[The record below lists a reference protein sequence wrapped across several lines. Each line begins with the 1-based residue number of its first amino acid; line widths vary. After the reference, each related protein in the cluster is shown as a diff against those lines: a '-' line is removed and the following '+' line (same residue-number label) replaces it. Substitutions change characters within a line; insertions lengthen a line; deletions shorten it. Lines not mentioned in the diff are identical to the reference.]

1 MVNINAIER
10 QKKEI
15 IKNFK
20 PEEFESYLKSLVS
33 LYYETYL
40 EQDKEKHLAVNTLIE
55 EAVNVY
61 ETKYSNVKY
70 NNLVYQVNKAN
81 ELLTETLI
89 DKHEKEVN
97 LSKHILAD
105 RIGNCYGIL
114 CSSNFVLE
122 KLVECYSKEPSEDM
136 LATIKEIVD
145 YLDFDLFEYKYYL
158 DNDFKN
164 LKRLEE
170 VNEMFY
176 NLSKFIQEEYLTY
189 TNLLKKINSF

>member
-1 MVNINAIER
+1 MVNINSIER

-15 IKNFK
+15 IKNFE
-20 PEEFESYLKSLVS
+20 PEEFEAYLKSLVS

-55 EAVNVY
+55 DAVNVY

-70 NNLVYQVNKAN
+70 NRLVYEVNKAN

-89 DKHEKEVN
+89 DKHEKEVD

-105 RIGNCYGIL
+105 RIGCCYGIL

-122 KLVECYSKEPSEDM
+122 KLVECYSKEPSENM

-145 YLDFDLFEYKYYL
+145 YLAFDLFEYKYYL

-176 NLSKFIQEEYLTY
+176 NLSEFIQEEYLTY
-189 TNLLKKINSF
+189 SNLVKKINSF

>member
-1 MVNINAIER
+1 MANINAIER

-15 IKNFK
+15 IKNFE
-20 PEEFESYLKSLVS
+20 PEEFEAYLKSLVS

-40 EQDKEKHLAVNTLIE
+40 EQDREKHLATEKLIE
-55 EAVNVY
+55 EAVKVY
-61 ETKYSNVKY
+61 ETKYTNVKY
-70 NNLVYQVNKAN
+70 NKLVYEVNKAN

-89 DKHEKEVN
+89 DKHEKEMK
-97 LSKHILAD
+97 LSKHFLANKV
-105 RIGNCYGIL
+105 GNCYGTL

-122 KLVECYSKEPSEDM
+122 KLVECYSKEPSEVM
-136 LATIKEIVD
+136 LATIKEVAD
-145 YLDFDLFEYKYYL
+145 YMAFDLSEYDYYL
-158 DNDFKN
+158 NNDFEN

-176 NLSKFIQEEYLTY
+176 NLSKFIAEEYSTY